1 MKVAT
6 FEGFVENGQI
16 RLSGGVHLPEKAKV
30 FVVVPDVEAI
40 GTAYIGS
47 PRLVHREQ
55 AADFEKEVFE
65 DDSNAGL

>member
-16 RLSGGVHLPEKAKV
+16 RLTGGVHLPEKARV
-30 FVVVPDVEAI
+30 FVVVPDTEVPSA
-40 GTAYIGS
+40 AYVGS

-55 AADFEKEVFE
+55 AADFEKEVVE
-65 DDSNAGL
+65 GDRNAGV